1 MIQCVKC
8 HSGEMNQV
16 LREHPGGN
24 HCLGLDLEEEVEG
37 SATDSQLMLATAVGR
52 LLGGA
57 GRI

>member
-1 MIQCVKC
+1 M
-8 HSGEMNQV
+8 

-57 GRI
+57 GRT